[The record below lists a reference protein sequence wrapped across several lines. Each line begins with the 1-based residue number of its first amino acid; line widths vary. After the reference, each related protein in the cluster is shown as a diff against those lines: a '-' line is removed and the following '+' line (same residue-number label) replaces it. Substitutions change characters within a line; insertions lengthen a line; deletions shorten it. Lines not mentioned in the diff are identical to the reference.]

1 LFILPEY
8 DKIFRMRIKLL
19 GSSAGGGFPQWNC
32 SCTNCRSLR
41 KGELKGKPRSQSQ
54 VALSADSKS
63 WFLLNASPD
72 LRSQIESNSELQP
85 STTLEQTRHTPI
97 SAVILTNADLD
108 HVLGL
113 LLMRE
118 SQPIHVYATKSVRKI
133 LTEDNSMYKM
143 LDQKQGQV
151 KWTDLSSE
159 TSFELTSHD
168 GVRSGLICTP
178 YSIDAKYPIYVGAER
193 SKELSPTEAVLA
205 LIIEDTKTKKK
216 MAYLP
221 GIAALDETW
230 LKRLGSCDLVFC
242 DGTFWT
248 DDEMRKLSGGTGR
261 TSREMGHI
269 PMAGAHGSIELL
281 SKLGPKLKKVF
292 THINNTNPVL
302 NESGP
307 EFKQVCE
314 AGLTLGHD
322 GMVFDL

>member
-1 LFILPEY
+1 LANLSEY
-8 DKIFRMRIKLL
+8 DKISGMRIKLL

-41 KGELKGKPRSQSQ
+41 KGELVGKPRSQSQ
-54 VALSADSKS
+54 VALSSDSKS
-63 WFLLNASPD
+63 WILLNASPD

-97 SAVILTNADLD
+97 TSVILTNADLD

-133 LTEDNSMYKM
+133 LIEDNSMFKM

-151 KWTDLSSE
+151 TWTDLASE
-159 TSFELTSHD
+159 KSFEI
-168 GVRSGLICTP
+168 SGLVCTP
-178 YSIDAKYPIYVGAER
+178 YSIDAKYPIYVGSER
-193 SKELSPTEAVLA
+193 AKELSPTEAVQA
-205 LIIEDTKTKKK
+205 LVIEDPKTKKR

-221 GIAALDETW
+221 GIAALDE
-230 LKRLGSCDLVFC
+230 
-242 DGTFWT
+242 
-248 DDEMRKLSGGTGR
+248 DEMRNLNGGQGR
-261 TSREMGHI
+261 TAREMGHI
-269 PMAGAHGSIELL
+269 PMSGPKGSIELL
-281 SKLGPKLKKVF
+281 STLGPKLKKVF

-302 NESGP
+302 NENGP
-307 EFKQVCE
+307 EFKRVHD